1 MSLSPS
7 NLLVALPAYARDS
20 FRQRMAQLK
29 KSPAQAGILSG
40 SLIML
45 VGSILVSAINFG
57 YNIATA
63 HLLGP
68 AAFGHASVAVTLLML
83 ASAVTL
89 AFQLLCAKFVARN
102 PTAGQ
107 KLSVMRLL
115 RDRAWALSITLAL
128 ILALFSNVIAAYLRL
143 PSGVI
148 VLLLA
153 LGILFYIPLG
163 VKRGGLQGMCDFRRL
178 TGNFVLESAVKFVAA
193 LILMLLLLGA
203 GPNAAMLGA
212 VAAITLSVI
221 AAYYFPRLSPELR
234 KQQQSIS
241 HVAAVIPS
249 QFLEGMQASVFFIG
263 QVLINNIDIVLV
275 KHFFSPREAGFY
287 AAIALVGRVLY
298 FAAWS
303 VVSAMFP
310 ITAQAKPEEE
320 NRFFL
325 RVPIFLVLTI
335 SSCFVLFTAL
345 FPHLIMHVG
354 FGAGFHGPEEK
365 LLAYYAIATGLYALS
380 VVLMAYE
387 ISRKI
392 ANTAWIQLIFSGL
405 VIVGIDFFHSSL
417 FQVIEVQI
425 VLMLALL
432 VTVSIPFVM
441 YRPRRARV
449 VVAHEEAAA

>member
-7 NLLVALPAYARDS
+7 NLLVTLPAHARGA
-20 FRQRMAQLK
+20 FRERMASLK
-29 KSPAQAGILSG
+29 KSPAQAGILGG

-45 VGSILVSAINFG
+45 LGSVLVSAINFG
-57 YNIATA
+57 YNVATA

-107 KLSVMRLL
+107 KLSVIRVL
-115 RDRAWALSITLAL
+115 RDRAWSLSIPLAL
-128 ILALFSNVIAAYLRL
+128 VLALFSGPIAAYLRL
-143 PSGVI
+143 PSGAV

-153 LGILFYIPLG
+153 IGILFYIPLG
-163 VKRGGLQGMCDFRRL
+163 VKRGGLQGVCDFRRL
-178 TGNFVLESAVKFVAA
+178 TGNFVLESAVKFLAAVVLMVILLNVA
-193 LILMLLLLGA
+193 GE
-203 GPNAAMLGA
+203 NAAMLGA

-234 KQQQSIS
+234 NQQNLA
-241 HVAAVIPS
+241 HAVAAIPS

-275 KHFFSPREAGFY
+275 KHFFPPREAGFY

-320 NRFFL
+320 SNFYL
-325 RVPIFLVLTI
+325 RVPIFLVLLI
-335 SSCFVLFTAL
+335 SSGFVLMTAL

-354 FGAGFHGPEEK
+354 FGAAFHGPEES
-365 LLAYYAIATGLYALS
+365 LLAFYATATGLYALS

-405 VIVGIDFFHSSL
+405 VIVGIDFFHSTL
-417 FQVIEVQI
+417 LEVIEVQI

-432 VTVSIPFVM
+432 ITVSIPFVM
-441 YRPRRARV
+441 FRPRRQAR
-449 VVAHEEAAA
+449 ALSTQEAA

>member
-1 MSLSPS
+1 MSSPS
-7 NLLVALPAYARDS
+7 NLLLTRPAHARDT
-20 FRQRMAQLK
+20 FRERIARLK
-29 KSPAQAGILSG
+29 QSPAQAGLLSG

-45 VGSILVSAINFG
+45 FGSILVSLINFG
-57 YNIATA
+57 YNVATA

-68 AAFGHASVAVTLLML
+68 AAFGHASVAVTMLML

-107 KLSVMRLL
+107 KLSVIQLL

-128 ILALFSNVIAAYLRL
+128 ILALFSNAIANYLRL
-143 PSGVI
+143 PSGVM

-153 LGILFYIPLG
+153 IGILFYIPLG
-163 VKRGGLQGMCDFRRL
+163 VKRGGLQGVCDFRRL

-193 LILMLLLLGA
+193 IILMAILLNAVGEQ
-203 GPNAAMLGA
+203 AAMLGA

-234 KQQQSIS
+234 ARQRSS
-241 HVAAVIPS
+241 TVTAVIPS
-249 QFLEGMQASVFFIG
+249 QFMEGVQASVFFIG

-275 KHFFSPREAGFY
+275 KHFFPPREAGFY

-310 ITAQAKPEEE
+310 VTAQAKPEEE
-320 NRFFL
+320 DKFYL
-325 RVPIFLVLTI
+325 RVPIFLVLLI
-335 SSCFVLFTAL
+335 SSAFVLLTAL
-345 FPHLIMHVG
+345 FPHLIMRVG
-354 FGAGFHGPEEK
+354 FGAGFNGPEER
-365 LLAYYAIATGLYALS
+365 LLAFYAAATGLYALS

-392 ANTAWIQLIFSGL
+392 ANTSWIQLIFSGL
-405 VIVGIDFFHSSL
+405 VIVGIDLFHSTL
-417 FQVIEVQI
+417 LEVIWVQI

-432 VTVSIPFVM
+432 VTVSVPFVM
-441 YRPRRARV
+441 FRPHRTHAL
-449 VVAHEEAAA
+449 AKQEAA